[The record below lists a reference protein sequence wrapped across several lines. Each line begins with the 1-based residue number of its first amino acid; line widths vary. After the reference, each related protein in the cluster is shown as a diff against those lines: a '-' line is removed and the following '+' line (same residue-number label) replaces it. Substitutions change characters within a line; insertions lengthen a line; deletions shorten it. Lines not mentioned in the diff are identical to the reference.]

1 MLISVVGFLQ
11 NDRAN
16 RAVNFSRFHVI
27 HLNYKTFSLRVDF
40 QSGITKAPLVH
51 IVQPND
57 QTIFQVCFNLAVRCV
72 QHFGRLVNKYQVLL
86 DDSVSVNELYENYEV
101 IEQEGITF
109 WVEDKRDD
117 E

>member
-1 MLISVVGFLQ
+1 MTILQTVEIVEKTWGWSWLGLVIGVLAIFLMIAFFIFDADGDAPMAALSLLLGTVLFIVSGFIFSHA
-11 NDRAN
+11 NEKDR
-16 RAVNFSRFHVI
+16 
-27 HLNYKTFSLRVDF
+27 Y
-40 QSGITKAPLVH
+40 
-51 IVQPND
+51 
-57 QTIFQVCFNLAVRCV
+57 
-72 QHFGRLVNKYQVLL
+72 NKYQVLL

>member
-1 MLISVVGFLQ
+1 MTILQTVEIVEKTWGWNWLGFVIGILAIVLMIAFFFFDADGDVAMASLSLLLCLVLFIASGFIFSHTKEK
-11 NDRAN
+11 DR
-16 RAVNFSRFHVI
+16 
-27 HLNYKTFSLRVDF
+27 Y
-40 QSGITKAPLVH
+40 
-51 IVQPND
+51 
-57 QTIFQVCFNLAVRCV
+57 
-72 QHFGRLVNKYQVLL
+72 NKYQVLL

>member
-1 MLISVVGFLQ
+1 MTILQTVEIVEKTWGWDWLGFAIGVLAIFLMIAFFFFDADGDAAMATLALIFCTVLFIVSGFIFSHAKEK
-11 NDRAN
+11 DR
-16 RAVNFSRFHVI
+16 
-27 HLNYKTFSLRVDF
+27 Y
-40 QSGITKAPLVH
+40 
-51 IVQPND
+51 
-57 QTIFQVCFNLAVRCV
+57 
-72 QHFGRLVNKYQVLL
+72 NKYQVLL

>member
-1 MLISVVGFLQ
+1 MTILQTVEIVEKTWGWNWLGFAIGVLAIGSMITFFLFD
-11 NDRAN
+11 NDGDAAMAALSLFLCIVLTVASALVFAN
-16 RAVNFSRFHVI
+16 
-27 HLNYKTFSLRVDF
+27 
-40 QSGITKAPLVH
+40 TKEK
-51 IVQPND
+51 D
-57 QTIFQVCFNLAVRCV
+57 RY
-72 QHFGRLVNKYQVLL
+72 NKYQVLL

>member
-1 MLISVVGFLQ
+1 MTILQTVEIVEKTWGWNWLGFAIGVLAIGLMITFFFFD
-11 NDRAN
+11 NYSDSAMAALSLFLCIVLTVASALVFANTKEKDR
-16 RAVNFSRFHVI
+16 
-27 HLNYKTFSLRVDF
+27 Y
-40 QSGITKAPLVH
+40 
-51 IVQPND
+51 
-57 QTIFQVCFNLAVRCV
+57 
-72 QHFGRLVNKYQVLL
+72 NKYQVLL

>member
-1 MLISVVGFLQ
+1 MTILQTVEIVEKTWGWNWLGFAIGILAIGSMITFFLFDNDSDTAMAALSFFLCIVLTVVSTLVFA
-11 NDRAN
+11 NTKEKDR
-16 RAVNFSRFHVI
+16 
-27 HLNYKTFSLRVDF
+27 Y
-40 QSGITKAPLVH
+40 
-51 IVQPND
+51 
-57 QTIFQVCFNLAVRCV
+57 
-72 QHFGRLVNKYQVLL
+72 NKYQVLL

>member
-1 MLISVVGFLQ
+1 MTILQTVEIVEKTWGWSWLGFAIGVLAIGSMIAFFSFDTDGDVPMAALSLLFCLILFIASGFIFSHTKEK
-11 NDRAN
+11 DR
-16 RAVNFSRFHVI
+16 
-27 HLNYKTFSLRVDF
+27 Y
-40 QSGITKAPLVH
+40 
-51 IVQPND
+51 
-57 QTIFQVCFNLAVRCV
+57 
-72 QHFGRLVNKYQVLL
+72 NKYQVLL

>member
-1 MLISVVGFLQ
+1 MTILQTVEIVEKTWGWSWLGFAIGVLAIGSMITFFFFDNDGDTPMAALSLVFCVVLTIASALVFA
-11 NDRAN
+11 NAKEKDR
-16 RAVNFSRFHVI
+16 
-27 HLNYKTFSLRVDF
+27 Y
-40 QSGITKAPLVH
+40 
-51 IVQPND
+51 
-57 QTIFQVCFNLAVRCV
+57 
-72 QHFGRLVNKYQVLL
+72 NKYQVLL

>member
-1 MLISVVGFLQ
+1 MTILQTVEIIEKTWGWNWLGFAIGVLAIGLMITFFFFDNDSNAALSLFLCIVLTVASAVVFA
-11 NDRAN
+11 NTKEKDR
-16 RAVNFSRFHVI
+16 
-27 HLNYKTFSLRVDF
+27 Y
-40 QSGITKAPLVH
+40 
-51 IVQPND
+51 
-57 QTIFQVCFNLAVRCV
+57 
-72 QHFGRLVNKYQVLL
+72 NKYQVLL